1 MKNMSSPGISAVLS
15 RNTIIASML
24 IMQVLVII
32 AKLLNAWYTQSW
44 GGVNG
49 ILWAVAD
56 PPWQANGTLYQIKP
70 LWGVHYFGDLQDL
83 LTSAAWANPWG
94 VSPTQ
99 HLPVGINLVS
109 LFGVF
114 GQSWTAPLFIAISL
128 SSSIF
133 LVHCWT
139 AGETFAMRVLYWLTL
154 VPLNMTAL
162 LVLDRGNLLLIAIPL
177 MGIAMF
183 HLTKKFEA
191 SPLTLILIATAISL
205 KTFLALPLIV
215 TFVIGSNRWNTI
227 FKLFLSTLLLNLFVM
242 FSYSGSTIGN
252 FSTFIKTTLNFAS
265 QEPAETAL
273 RTGSS
278 LYRLILEFVT
288 NRSFADA
295 FSSSLGLISFFLWI
309 SLVSIVLVVRAIPV
323 WIKLVVSFSSVQMAI
338 TGSPYVLIW
347 SIIAVL
353 AIPREIHVES
363 KGSGGTIRD
372 RYAEA
377 IMAILISFAT
387 LVGNLP
393 ISNRLILSPTLWT
406 VVLLSAIV
414 LYLPSP
420 LSKKAKF
427 TLLAQVNH

>member
-1 MKNMSSPGISAVLS
+1 MNKMSFPTIPLILS
-15 RNTIIASML
+15 RNTTIASML
-24 IMQVLVII
+24 IIQVVVIV
-32 AKLLNAWYTQSW
+32 AKLLNAWYTQSME
-44 GGVNG
+44 GINA

-99 HLPVGINLVS
+99 HPPVGINLVS

-128 SSSIF
+128 FSSIF

-139 AGETFAMRVLYWLTL
+139 ADETFAMRVLYWLTL

-191 SPLTLILIATAISL
+191 SPFTLILIATAISL
-205 KTFLALPLIV
+205 KTFLALPLII

-227 FKLFLSTLLLNLFVM
+227 FKLFLTTLLLNLFVM

-278 LYRLILEFVT
+278 LYRLTLESIA
-288 NRSFADA
+288 NRSFADV
-295 FSSSLGLISFFLWI
+295 FLSSLGVISFFIWM
-309 SLVSIVLVVRAIPV
+309 SLVSIVLVMRAIPV

-338 TGSPYVLIW
+338 TGSPYILIW

-363 KGSGGTIRD
+363 KETDKSLRG
-372 RYAEA
+372 RYAEV

-393 ISNRLILSPTLWT
+393 ISNRLLLSATLWT

-414 LYLPSP
+414 LYLPNP
-420 LSKKAKF
+420 LSKKEKF
-427 TLLAQVNH
+427 ALLAQVNH

>member
-1 MKNMSSPGISAVLS
+1 MSFPTIPIVLS
-15 RNTIIASML
+15 RNTTIASML
-24 IMQVLVII
+24 IIQVVVIV
-32 AKLLNAWYTQSW
+32 AKLLNAWYTQSME
-44 GGVNG
+44 GINA

-99 HLPVGINLVS
+99 HPPVGINLVS

-114 GQSWTAPLFIAISL
+114 GQSWTAPMFFAVSLFSTIALI
-128 SSSIF
+128 
-133 LVHCWT
+133 HCWT
-139 AGETFAMRVLYWLTL
+139 AGETFATRVLHWVTL
-154 VPLNMTAL
+154 VPLNMSTL

-183 HLTKKFEA
+183 QLSKKFEV

-205 KTFLALPLIV
+205 KTFLVLPLII
-215 TFVIGSNRWNTI
+215 TFVIGSNRLKTI
-227 FKLFLSTLLLNLFVM
+227 FKLFITTFILNLFVM

-252 FSTFIKTTLNFAS
+252 FSSFIKTTLNFAS
-265 QEPAETAL
+265 HEPAETAL

-278 LYRLILEFVT
+278 LYRLMLEFVA
-288 NRSFADA
+288 NRSFTDA
-295 FSSSLGLISFFLWI
+295 FLSSLGLISFLMWM
-309 SLVSIVLVVRAIPV
+309 SLVSIVLVMRAIPV
-323 WIKLVVSFSSVQMAI
+323 WIKLVVAFSSVQMAI
-338 TGSPYVLIW
+338 TGGPYVLVW

-353 AIPREIHVES
+353 AIPREIHVEG
-363 KGSGGTIRD
+363 KGTGKSLRD
-372 RYAEA
+372 RYAEVV
-377 IMAILISFAT
+377 MAILVSAAT

-393 ISNRLILSPTLWT
+393 ISDRLLLSATLWT
-406 VVLLSAIV
+406 VVLLSAVV
-414 LYLPSP
+414 LYLPNP

-427 TLLAQVNH
+427 ALLAQGNH

>member
-1 MKNMSSPGISAVLS
+1 MSSPGISAVLS
-15 RNTIIASML
+15 RNTIVASML
-24 IMQVLVII
+24 IMQVLLII

-94 VSPTQ
+94 DSPTQ

-128 SSSIF
+128 FSSMALI
-133 LVHCWT
+133 HCWT
-139 AGETFAMRVLYWLTL
+139 AGETFATGVLHWVTL

-183 HLTKKFEA
+183 RLTKKFEV

-205 KTFLALPLIV
+205 KTFLVLPLIV
-215 TFVIGSNRWNTI
+215 TFVIGSNRLNTI
-227 FKLFLSTLLLNLFVM
+227 FKLFLTTLLFNLFVM

-265 QEPAETAL
+265 QDPAETAL

-278 LYRLILEFVT
+278 LYRLLLEFVA
-288 NRSFADA
+288 NRSFADVYLA
-295 FSSSLGLISFFLWI
+295 SLGLVSFFIWM
-309 SLVSIVLVVRAIPV
+309 SLVSIVLVMRAIPV
-323 WIKLVVSFSSVQMAI
+323 WIKLVVAFSSVQMAV
-338 TGSPYVLIW
+338 TGGPYVLVW
-347 SIIAVL
+347 SVIAVL

-372 RYAEA
+372 RYAEVV
-377 IMAILISFAT
+377 MAILVSVAT
-387 LVGNLP
+387 LAGNLP
-393 ISNRLILSPTLWT
+393 ISDRLLLSATLWT
-406 VVLLSAIV
+406 VVLLSAVV
-414 LYLPSP
+414 LYLPNP

-427 TLLAQVNH
+427 VLPAQVNH